1 MIVQIDLENF
11 KCFERFSLPLSPLT
25 LLSGTNASGKS
36 SVLQAVALLH
46 QTICADEWSRHL
58 ILNGPVVQLGT
69 VLDVV
74 DKIYGRHTCG
84 IGLVDEATSY
94 QWTFTGQRPDMSM
107 RVECIAIT
115 EYASSDTP
123 IEIRQPLQ
131 LHYLLPPQHADA
143 SLTARLRNLTY
154 ITAERRGPQEIYA
167 VQSPHTASVVGSKG
181 EHAISV
187 LHTGRDESVLPELRL
202 PNVPD
207 TRLRQIEARMQVFF
221 PGYRMDIQPVPQT
234 NAVILG
240 LGNAGDTGFHRP
252 VHAGFGLTQIL
263 PIAIAALS
271 ARQGDLLLI
280 ENPEVHLHPAGQ
292 AIMGQF
298 MADVAQAGVQVIL
311 ETHSDHVLN
320 GIRRAVKTG
329 KLPSQNVALYFFKT
343 RSPDLNEAQVI
354 SPVLDKEGNIDIWP
368 EGFFDQ
374 FDIDMNYFAGW
385 G

>member
-46 QTICADEWSRHL
+46 QTVCTDEWSRHL

-74 DKIYGRHTCG
+74 DKVYGRHTCR
-84 IGLVDEATSY
+84 IGLVDEETSY

-107 RVECIAIT
+107 RVESVAIT
-115 EYASSDTP
+115 EYASSDAP
-123 IEIRQPLQ
+123 VEIRQPLQ
-131 LHYLLPPQHADA
+131 LHYLLPPRHADS
-143 SLTARLRNLTY
+143 SLTVRLRNLTY

-181 EHAISV
+181 EYAISV
-187 LHTGRDESVLPELRL
+187 LHTGRDESVLPGLRL
-202 PNVPD
+202 PNVPA

-263 PIAIAALS
+263 PIVIAALS
-271 ARQGDLLLI
+271 ARQGDLL
-280 ENPEVHLHPAGQ
+280 
-292 AIMGQF
+292 
-298 MADVAQAGVQVIL
+298 
-311 ETHSDHVLN
+311 
-320 GIRRAVKTG
+320 
-329 KLPSQNVALYFFKT
+329 
-343 RSPDLNEAQVI
+343 
-354 SPVLDKEGNIDIWP
+354 
-368 EGFFDQ
+368 
-374 FDIDMNYFAGW
+374 
-385 G
+385 